1 MKNCDLTLHISFNT
15 QNQSV
20 KRIEK
25 MARKSKGFTLVEVVA
40 SLTIFMVAA
49 ALAMSG
55 YILLSKKAQQ
65 RNTQNELNNDAQ
77 TAIERLKTDMR
88 LSSMNQI
95 FYYPKGNPPYTAVSF
110 PVAYDS
116 DGDGVIERDS
126 SGMII
131 WDDTIIYHIRRGS
144 PDELVRTL
152 VSSRNNSLSDSQRQ
166 FQLDKVVDTGSGD
179 TAVTAGETAKSTV
192 IFKNLLNWSLT
203 PRIGSFV
210 CYAPSR
216 MQETINMGYVLLEPG
231 NHEFQFTVEPRS
243 TSSTGNLIGIDS
255 LTVSPSYLPREAE
268 ACLPAT
274 RSSGATPTAQYN
286 SSYSGKTLLSYA
298 GQAGDSF
305 TITMD
310 NDRWE
315 DTNFGG
321 RYSIQSNT
329 VINTHYDSVTA
340 PIIADNV
347 IELDGNK
354 MAWEAAEQCG
364 DYSGSGSGTNLMGKV
379 IRVMLKGSS
388 LPAGGS
394 HILGSGAKT
403 KFTFAAAPL
412 SGLKIGDV
420 VFGESISSNTQDM
433 AYVPS
438 TILEI
443 PFNNGGT
450 VNNSTTIPANSRKE
464 SEWMELAIDPNKNY
478 ILSYSIIDGSPMV
491 WNDVNTTLPAA
502 SQIAVDYPG
511 YLPSEMALMSANW
524 NTISTAY
531 VIEPSVVLGLE
542 SVFVTYAEQGIYTSD
557 IIDTRIDSPTYDYF
571 MWDAD
576 IPGNTEVAFK
586 VRTGNNPGLLD
597 APSFDSLTPTVA
609 LLGSSSFA
617 LSGSGRYVQYQA
629 LLDATVEKGQITPRL
644 RNTAITWVGER
655 RMMEISGV
663 FSKGPDH
670 GNFSLSIDGEGLQSA
685 MMVDLEIY
693 RDVLSVGKTNTTQR
707 ISSEIQIALTPRN
720 SGL

>member
-1 MKNCDLTLHISFNT
+1 
-15 QNQSV
+15 
-20 KRIEK
+20 
-25 MARKSKGFTLVEVVA
+25 
-40 SLTIFMVAA
+40 
-49 ALAMSG
+49 
-55 YILLSKKAQQ
+55 
-65 RNTQNELNNDAQ
+65 
-77 TAIERLKTDMR
+77 
-88 LSSMNQI
+88 
-95 FYYPKGNPPYTAVSF
+95 
-110 PVAYDS
+110 
-116 DGDGVIERDS
+116 
-126 SGMII
+126 
-131 WDDTIIYHIRRGS
+131 
-144 PDELVRTL
+144 
-152 VSSRNNSLSDSQRQ
+152 
-166 FQLDKVVDTGSGD
+166 
-179 TAVTAGETAKSTV
+179 
-192 IFKNLLNWSLT
+192 
-203 PRIGSFV
+203 
-210 CYAPSR
+210 
-216 MQETINMGYVLLEPG
+216 
-231 NHEFQFTVEPRS
+231 
-243 TSSTGNLIGIDS
+243 
-255 LTVSPSYLPREAE
+255 
-268 ACLPAT
+268 
-274 RSSGATPTAQYN
+274 
-286 SSYSGKTLLSYA
+286 
-298 GQAGDSF
+298 
-305 TITMD
+305 
-310 NDRWE
+310 
-315 DTNFGG
+315 
-321 RYSIQSNT
+321 
-329 VINTHYDSVTA
+329 
-340 PIIADNV
+340 
-347 IELDGNK
+347 
-354 MAWEAAEQCG
+354 
-364 DYSGSGSGTNLMGKV
+364 
-379 IRVMLKGSS
+379 
-388 LPAGGS
+388 
-394 HILGSGAKT
+394 
-403 KFTFAAAPL
+403 
-412 SGLKIGDV
+412 
-420 VFGESISSNTQDM
+420 
-433 AYVPS
+433 
-438 TILEI
+438 
-443 PFNNGGT
+443 
-450 VNNSTTIPANSRKE
+450 
-464 SEWMELAIDPNKNY
+464 MELAIDPNKNY

-524 NTISTAY
+524 NTISTAN